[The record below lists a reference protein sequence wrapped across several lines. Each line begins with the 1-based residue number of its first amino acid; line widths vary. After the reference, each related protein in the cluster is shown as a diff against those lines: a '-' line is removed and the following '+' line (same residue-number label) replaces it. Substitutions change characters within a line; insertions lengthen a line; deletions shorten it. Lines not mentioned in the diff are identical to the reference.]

1 MQPLIAPKRHQSHP
15 SAPRVGGP
23 STPLGRRDP
32 APSRGSYRLQ
42 RFLLSPWV
50 QVFLRIGVPILIIAL
65 PLAVYFSDTARRTAA
80 MTVVQEMKHTIE
92 ERPEYQV
99 TLMSIDGASPE
110 LTDGVRR
117 ALALKLPI
125 SSFHID
131 LAALRAQIEN
141 LDAVAHADL
150 RINTGIL
157 QVSISERAPALV
169 WRLQDGLHLLD
180 ATGRRLALLRARTD
194 RMDLPL
200 IAGEGAN
207 LAAQEAL
214 RLLMVAA
221 GGPLSPRLRGLVRV
235 GARRWDMVLDRG
247 QRILLPQNDPEN
259 ALKRLIALD
268 QAQSLLARDVPVIDL
283 RITARPVLQ
292 LSPQALEVLR
302 RKNDNL
308 SVGTK
313 L

>member
-1 MQPLIAPKRHQSHP
+1 
-15 SAPRVGGP
+15 
-23 STPLGRRDP
+23 
-32 APSRGSYRLQ
+32 
-42 RFLLSPWV
+42 
-50 QVFLRIGVPILIIAL
+50 
-65 PLAVYFSDTARRTAA
+65 
-80 MTVVQEMKHTIE
+80 
-92 ERPEYQV
+92 
-99 TLMSIDGASPE
+99 

-117 ALALKLPI
+117 ALALELPI

-169 WRLQDGLHLLD
+169 WRLQDGLQLLD

-214 RLLMVAA
+214 RLLMVA
-221 GGPLSPRLRGLVRV
+221 GPLSPRLRGLVRV

>member
-65 PLAVYFSDTARRTAA
+65 PLAVYFSDAARRTAA

-110 LTDGVRR
+110 STDGVRR
-117 ALALKLPI
+117 ALALELPI

-169 WRLQDGLHLLD
+169 WRLQDGLQLLD

-214 RLLMVAA
+214 RLLMAA
-221 GGPLSPRLRGLVRV
+221 GHLSPRLRGLVRV

>member
-1 MQPLIAPKRHQSHP
+1 MQPLIAPKRHQNNP
-15 SAPRVGGP
+15 SA
-23 STPLGRRDP
+23 RRDP

-42 RFLLSPWV
+42 RFLLNPWV
-50 QVFLRIGVPILIIAL
+50 QVFLRLGVPILIITL
-65 PLAVYFSDTARRTAA
+65 PFAVYFSDTARRTAA
-80 MTVVQEMKHTIE
+80 MTFVQEMKHTIE

-117 ALALKLPI
+117 ALALELPI

-150 RINTGIL
+150 RINAGIL
-157 QVSISERAPALV
+157 QVSITERAPALV
-169 WRLQDGLHLLD
+169 WRLQDGLQLLD

-214 RLLMVAA
+214 RLLMAA
-221 GGPLSPRLRGLVRV
+221 GHLSPRLRGLVRV